1 MKAFKASILVL
12 ACFVLVPIVGVAQE
26 VDISLKARVTGFAGR
41 FGDTY
46 AAIGYEPT
54 LLIKPSEKPWAGGLS
69 YSRNI
74 LAFDNNSD
82 MKAGMS
88 ILNTHFGAKAT
99 VARYFHPF
107 AYALLGLRF
116 MSYEKDDFSSE
127 SSSGFTSVSLG
138 YGARTGLQIGGRKWR
153 FEGSIEYLSGTTS
166 RYLTPE
172 SFSKA
177 TQEGGAYRN
186 YTSLTSING
195 VTVAA
200 GIVYVIDLGGNSSD
214 QTID

>member
-1 MKAFKASILVL
+1 MKAFKASVSVL
-12 ACFVLVPIVGVAQE
+12 ACFMFLPIVVFAQ
-26 VDISLKARVTGFAGR
+26 VDVSLKARVTGFGGK

-54 LLIKPSEKPWAGGLS
+54 LLIKPSEKPWAGGIS

-74 LAFDNNSD
+74 LVFDANSD
-82 MKAGMS
+82 MRAGMS
-88 ILNTHFGAKAT
+88 ILNTHFGAKTT

-116 MSYEKDDFSSE
+116 MTYENDDHPSE
-127 SSSGFTSVSLG
+127 SSSGFTSISLG
-138 YGARTGLQIGGRKWR
+138 YGARTGLQIGGDKWR

-166 RYLTPE
+166 RYLTPA
-172 SFSKA
+172 SFSRA

-186 YTSLTSING
+186 YTSLTAING

-200 GIVYVIDLGGNSSD
+200 GIVYVIDLGNNYSD